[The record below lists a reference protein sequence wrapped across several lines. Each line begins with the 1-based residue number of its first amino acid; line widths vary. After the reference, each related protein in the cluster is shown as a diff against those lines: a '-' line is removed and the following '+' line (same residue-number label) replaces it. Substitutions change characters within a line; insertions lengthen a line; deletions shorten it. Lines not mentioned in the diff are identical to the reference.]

1 MRART
6 CIDEKSIEV
15 ASTRAEFDAAIDAH
29 ARSLP
34 KYGHVKFITDAL
46 ARMDEVGVRCV
57 GYAACY
63 RRPHAYADAC
73 AQLCASRPRLFACL
87 RDCSGVHVLV
97 VVQRIQRSVAA
108 FDGLWSS
115 HLWLL
120 ASQPPR
126 SHHTTP
132 TINCNVTQC
141 PANATDCTVLCQ
153 GALSSDPRAISGC
166 ALSVAAT

>member
-57 GYAACY
+57 GHAACY
-63 RRPHAYADAC
+63 RRPHAYADVC
-73 AQLCASRPRLFACL
+73 AVVRIAPPSVRMSARLSRRA
-87 RDCSGVHVLV
+87 RARG
-97 VVQRIQRSVAA
+97 RAA
-108 FDGLWSS
+108 YS
-115 HLWLL
+115 
-120 ASQPPR
+120 
-126 SHHTTP
+126 
-132 TINCNVTQC
+132 
-141 PANATDCTVLCQ
+141 
-153 GALSSDPRAISGC
+153 ALSDRF
-166 ALSVAAT
+166 